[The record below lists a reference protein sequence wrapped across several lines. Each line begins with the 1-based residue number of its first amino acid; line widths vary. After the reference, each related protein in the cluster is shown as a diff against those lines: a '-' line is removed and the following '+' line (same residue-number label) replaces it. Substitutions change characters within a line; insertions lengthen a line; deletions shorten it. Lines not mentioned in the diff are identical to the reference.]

1 MCLLSASAGFLRHNY
16 DESSQMET
24 VMEHDSQ
31 KPNLANSSD
40 LMSNPDSTSHLDLA
54 NNPDLESQ
62 SFNSGQQAH
71 NLDNSWHSIPTKRSF
86 IVLLVVFSI
95 IMLSAF
101 GAKNLYFRGDY
112 NIFFEGTNKQLM
124 AFDEIQTT
132 FAKTDNLAI
141 VVAPEDGNVFTP
153 ETLTLMQNLTV
164 DAWQIPYSSRVD
176 SLANYQ
182 HTEAVEDDLL
192 VEDLLY
198 EEYEHTPERI
208 AKVKQIALNEPL
220 LKNALVSASGDVT
233 IVNVTVQLPEVD
245 KTAEVQEVI
254 AAINTMIAKYQA
266 DYPSVEFHKAGI
278 IAMNNAFMMSAQEDS
293 STLVPLM
300 LLVVLVFLTFM
311 LRSFFSVVATL
322 VVIISSIVATMG
334 LSGWAG
340 MFLSTATVNVPTL
353 VLTLAVADC
362 VHVIVTMRQAM
373 QRGMEK
379 AQAIQYSIKLNAM
392 PILITSVTTAIGFLM
407 MNMSDSP
414 VLRDFGN
421 LSALGVIIACFLS
434 VTMLPAL
441 LKLLPV
447 KTLPANEAAESKVT
461 FMDKLGDFVVA
472 NRKALLPISTLV
484 IVSAAALIP
493 LNKVNDE
500 SVKYFD
506 TSSEFRQ
513 AADFMEQT
521 VSGMTTISIAVKTN
535 ESQAIADPVFLQA
548 IGDFTDWLRVQ
559 PETDH
564 VATLSDV
571 YMRLN
576 KNMHG
581 DDDSYYQLPLNRE
594 LAAQYL
600 LLYEMSLPYGLDLN
614 NQINVDKSSIKMV
627 LTVDNLG
634 SVELVELEERI
645 YSWFAANAPQYEVV
659 ASSPSLMFA
668 HIGETNMASM
678 LSTLPITLVLISGL
692 MIFALRSVRLGVIS
706 LVPNIAPAIIGFGLW
721 ALISGEINLGL
732 SVVVTLTLGIVVDD
746 AVHFL
751 SKYQRARLEGKSAEE
766 AVRCAFHTVGRALWI
781 TTVVLVAGFSV
792 LAMSSFRLNSD
803 MGLLSAIV
811 IFIALV
817 VDFIL
822 LPSLLMIFDKQTHY
836 AVKTQHGSKPSTKS
850 QPSSTGELS
859 TSTK

>member
-1 MCLLSASAGFLRHNY
+1 
-16 DESSQMET
+16 MET
-24 VMEHDSQ
+24 VMKHDSQ
-31 KPNLANSSD
+31 KPAFDQQNQDNPNADSVNAD
-40 LMSNPDSTSHLDLA
+40 LN
-54 NNPDLESQ
+54 
-62 SFNSGQQAH
+62 
-71 NLDNSWHSIPTKRSF
+71 NSWHSIPTKRSF

-95 IMLSAF
+95 IILSAL

-153 ETLTLMQNLTV
+153 ETLTLIQNLTV

-182 HTEAVEDDLL
+182 HTEAIEDDLL

-233 IVNVTVQLPEVD
+233 IVNVTVQLPEID

-254 AAINTMIAKYQA
+254 AAINAMIGKYQA
-266 DYPSVEFHKAGI
+266 QYPTVEFHKAGI
-278 IAMNNAFMMSAQEDS
+278 IAMNNAFMTSAQQDS

-322 VVIISSIVATMG
+322 IVIISSIVATMG

-421 LSALGVIIACFLS
+421 LSALGVLIACFLS

-447 KTLPANEAAESKVT
+447 KRLPANPEAANKVT
-461 FMDKLGDFVVA
+461 FMDKLGDFVVT

-484 IVSAAALIP
+484 IVGAAALIP

-513 AADFMEQT
+513 AADFMEET
-521 VSGMTTISIAVKTN
+521 VSGMTTLSIAVKTN

-581 DDDSYYQLPLNRE
+581 DDESYYKLPLNRE

-692 MIFALRSVRLGVIS
+692 MIFALRSVRLGMIS

-751 SKYQRARLEGKSAEE
+751 SKYQRARMEGKSAEE
-766 AVRCAFHTVGRALWI
+766 AVRYAFHTVGRALWI

-836 AVKTQHGSKPSTKS
+836 ADKPQHES
-850 QPSSTGELS
+850 QPSNAELS
-859 TSTK
+859 RTTQPNSTAELTTSTK

>member
-1 MCLLSASAGFLRHNY
+1 
-16 DESSQMET
+16 MEA
-24 VMEHDSQ
+24 VMEPQNQPSE
-31 KPNLANSSD
+31 
-40 LMSNPDSTSHLDLA
+40 T
-54 NNPDLESQ
+54 Q
-62 SFNSGQQAH
+62 SAWYT
-71 NLDNSWHSIPTKRSF
+71 LPTQRSF
-86 IVLLVVFSI
+86 ITLFVVLAVIAV
-95 IMLSAF
+95 ATF

-132 FAKTDNLAI
+132 FAKTDNLSI
-141 VVAPEDGNVFTP
+141 VIAPDDGNVFTP
-153 ETLTLMQNLTV
+153 ETLTLVQNLTV
-164 DAWQIPYSSRVD
+164 DSWQIPYSSRVD
-176 SLANYQ
+176 SIANYQ
-182 HTEAVEDDLL
+182 HTEAFEDDLL

-254 AAINTMIAKYQA
+254 AAINAMIDKYQA
-266 DYPSVEFHKAGI
+266 QYPNVEFHKAGI
-278 IAMNNAFMMSAQEDS
+278 IAMNNAFMTSAQEDS

-322 VVIISSIVATMG
+322 VVIISSILATMG

-373 QRGMEK
+373 QRGMTK
-379 AQAIQYSIKLNAM
+379 AEAIQYSIKLNFI

-421 LSALGVIIACFLS
+421 LSALGVMIACLLS
-434 VTMLPAL
+434 VSLLPAL
-441 LKLLPV
+441 LNLLPV
-447 KTLPANEAAESKVT
+447 KRLAPTTTESEKVT
-461 FMDKLGDFVVA
+461 FMDKLGDFVVN
-472 NRKALLPISTLV
+472 NRKALLPVSTLV
-484 IVSAAALIP
+484 IVVAAALIP

-506 TSSEFRQ
+506 TSNEFRQ

-521 VSGMTTISIAVKTN
+521 ISGMTNLSIAIKTN
-535 ESQAIADPVFLQA
+535 ESQGIADPVFLQA
-548 IGDFTDWLRVQ
+548 IGDFSEWLRVQ

-571 YMRLN
+571 YKRLN

-581 DDDSYYQLPLNRE
+581 DDPSYYQLPLDRE

-634 SVELVELEERI
+634 SVELVELEKRI
-645 YSWFAANAPQYEVV
+645 YAWFAANAPQYEVV

-678 LSTLPITLVLISGL
+678 LSTLPITLVLISAL

-751 SKYQRARLEGKSAEE
+751 SKYQRARKEGQSAEQ
-766 AVRCAFHTVGRALWI
+766 AVRYAFHTVGRALWI

-792 LAMSSFRLNSD
+792 LALSGFRLNAD

-822 LPSLLMIFDKQTHY
+822 LPILLMIFDKENHYVSDAKKQT
-836 AVKTQHGSKPSTKS
+836 AET
-850 QPSSTGELS
+850 LS
-859 TSTK
+859 TSTAEKHANPTAELSASTK

>member
-1 MCLLSASAGFLRHNY
+1 
-16 DESSQMET
+16 MET
-24 VMEHDSQ
+24 VMKHDSQ
-31 KPNLANSSD
+31 KPAFDQQNRDNPNADSVNAD
-40 LMSNPDSTSHLDLA
+40 LN
-54 NNPDLESQ
+54 
-62 SFNSGQQAH
+62 
-71 NLDNSWHSIPTKRSF
+71 NSWHSIPTKRSF

-95 IMLSAF
+95 IILSAL

-153 ETLTLMQNLTV
+153 ETLTLIQNLTV

-182 HTEAVEDDLL
+182 HTEAIEDDLL

-233 IVNVTVQLPEVD
+233 IVNVTVQLPEID

-254 AAINTMIAKYQA
+254 AAINAMIGKYQA
-266 DYPSVEFHKAGI
+266 QHPNVEFHKAGI
-278 IAMNNAFMMSAQEDS
+278 IAMNNAFMTSAQQDS

-322 VVIISSIVATMG
+322 IVIISSIVATMG

-421 LSALGVIIACFLS
+421 LSALGVLIACFLS

-447 KTLPANEAAESKVT
+447 KRLPANPEAANKVT
-461 FMDKLGDFVVA
+461 FMDKLGDFVVT

-484 IVSAAALIP
+484 IVGAAALIP

-513 AADFMEQT
+513 AADFMEET
-521 VSGMTTISIAVKTN
+521 VSGMTTLSIAVKTN

-581 DDDSYYQLPLNRE
+581 DDESYYKLPLNRE

-634 SVELVELEERI
+634 SVELVEFEERI

-692 MIFALRSVRLGVIS
+692 MIFALRSVRLGMIS

-751 SKYQRARLEGKSAEE
+751 SKYQRARIEGKSAEE
-766 AVRCAFHTVGRALWI
+766 AVRYAFHTVGRALWI

-836 AVKTQHGSKPSTKS
+836 ADKPQHES
-850 QPSSTGELS
+850 QPSKTEPSKTAQPNSTAELT

>member
-1 MCLLSASAGFLRHNY
+1 
-16 DESSQMET
+16 MEA
-24 VMEHDSQ
+24 VMEPQNQPSE
-31 KPNLANSSD
+31 
-40 LMSNPDSTSHLDLA
+40 T
-54 NNPDLESQ
+54 Q
-62 SFNSGQQAH
+62 SAWYT
-71 NLDNSWHSIPTKRSF
+71 LPTQRSF
-86 IVLLVVFSI
+86 ITLFVVLAVIAV
-95 IMLSAF
+95 ATF

-132 FAKTDNLAI
+132 FAKTDNLSI
-141 VVAPEDGNVFTP
+141 VIAPDDGNVFTP
-153 ETLTLMQNLTV
+153 ETLTLVQNLTV
-164 DAWQIPYSSRVD
+164 DSWQIPYSSRVD
-176 SLANYQ
+176 SIANYQ
-182 HTEAVEDDLL
+182 HTEAFEDDLL

-254 AAINTMIAKYQA
+254 AAINAMIDKYQA
-266 DYPSVEFHKAGI
+266 QYPNVEFHKAGI
-278 IAMNNAFMMSAQEDS
+278 IAMNNAFMTSAQEDS

-322 VVIISSIVATMG
+322 VVIISSILATMG

-373 QRGMEK
+373 QRGMTK
-379 AQAIQYSIKLNAM
+379 AEAIQYSIKLNFI

-421 LSALGVIIACFLS
+421 LSALGVIIACLLS
-434 VTMLPAL
+434 VSLLPAL
-441 LKLLPV
+441 LNLLPV
-447 KTLPANEAAESKVT
+447 KRLAPTTNESEKVT
-461 FMDKLGDFVVA
+461 FMDKLGDFVVN
-472 NRKALLPISTLV
+472 NRKALLPVSTLV
-484 IVSAAALIP
+484 IVVAAALIP

-506 TSSEFRQ
+506 TSNEFRQ

-521 VSGMTTISIAVKTN
+521 ISGMTNLSIAIKTN
-535 ESQAIADPVFLQA
+535 ESQGIADPVFLQA
-548 IGDFTDWLRVQ
+548 IGDFSEWLRVQ

-571 YMRLN
+571 YKRLN

-581 DDDSYYQLPLNRE
+581 DDPSYYQLPLDRE

-645 YSWFAANAPQYEVV
+645 YAWFAANAPQYEVV

-678 LSTLPITLVLISGL
+678 LSTLPITLVLISAL

-751 SKYQRARLEGKSAEE
+751 SKYQRARKEGQSAEQ
-766 AVRCAFHTVGRALWI
+766 AVRYAFHTVGRALWI

-792 LAMSSFRLNSD
+792 LALSGFRLNAD

-822 LPSLLMIFDKQTHY
+822 LPILLMIFDKENHYVSDAKKQT
-836 AVKTQHGSKPSTKS
+836 AET
-850 QPSSTGELS
+850 LS
-859 TSTK
+859 TSTAEKHANPTAELSASTK

>member
-1 MCLLSASAGFLRHNY
+1 MSAPAGFLRHNY

-31 KPNLANSSD
+31 KPAFDHQNRDNRNVDSVNGD
-40 LMSNPDSTSHLDLA
+40 LN
-54 NNPDLESQ
+54 
-62 SFNSGQQAH
+62 
-71 NLDNSWHSIPTKRSF
+71 NSWHSIPTKRSF

-95 IMLSAF
+95 IMLSAL

-153 ETLTLMQNLTV
+153 ETLTLIQNLTV

-198 EEYEHTPERI
+198 EEYAHTPERI

-421 LSALGVIIACFLS
+421 LSALGVLIACFLS

-447 KTLPANEAAESKVT
+447 KRLSTNPKAADKVT
-461 FMDKLGDFVVA
+461 FMDKLGDFVVT

-484 IVSAAALIP
+484 IVGAAALIP

-513 AADFMEQT
+513 AADFMEET

-548 IGDFTDWLRVQ
+548 IGDFTEWLRVQ

-751 SKYQRARLEGKSAEE
+751 SKYQRARMEGKSAEE
-766 AVRCAFHTVGRALWI
+766 AVRYAFHTVGRALWI

-836 AVKTQHGSKPSTKS
+836 ADKPQHESKPDTKP